1 MILIISIFNGIMHAW
16 WFGLVGPF
24 PQNCIA
30 SISTGWAVSGLSIS
44 IARAVS
50 LLVFPTNDDPNDS
63 NHFKGA
69 MLYFWLGAIASVL
82 SICLL
87 LTLTKTEFFIY
98 YRNKSSIIESEN
110 QFRSDY
116 TSSSPVDTNSIKG
129 INTRHERNHS
139 LAKTPSLKKIYND
152 VFWLGWGLVV
162 LYIQTFLVFPAVML
176 KGHISFIK
184 NESWQVWFIITLY
197 NITDTISRFLTERWM
212 ILTTPTTILATLI
225 RFIFIAF
232 AFLSAYEVPIFS
244 NDFVKMINLLM
255 IGFTN
260 GYIGNWQVIIA
271 CKKALY
277 HEKELTSKFMSFFLA
292 LGILLGSI
300 ITSFGVKKLF
310 V

>member
-1 MILIISIFNGIMHAW
+1 M
-16 WFGLVGPF
+16 
-24 PQNCIA
+24 
-30 SISTGWAVSGLSIS
+30 
-44 IARAVS
+44 
-50 LLVFPTNDDPNDS
+50 
-63 NHFKGA
+63 
-69 MLYFWLGAIASVL
+69 
-82 SICLL
+82 

-260 GYIGNWQVIIA
+260 GYIGN
-271 CKKALY
+271 
-277 HEKELTSKFMSFFLA
+277 
-292 LGILLGSI
+292 
-300 ITSFGVKKLF
+300 
-310 V
+310 